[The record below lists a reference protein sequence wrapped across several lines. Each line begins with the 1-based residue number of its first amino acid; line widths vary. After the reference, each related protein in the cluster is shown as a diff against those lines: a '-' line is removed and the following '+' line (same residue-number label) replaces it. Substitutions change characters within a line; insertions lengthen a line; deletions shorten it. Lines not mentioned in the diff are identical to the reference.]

1 MDVVRI
7 QVEAADFLGLFLL
20 LFLELVELVRGYIC
34 ALRLRL
40 LKLVNVFI
48 AHIHL
53 FLDLLRRPLVV
64 GFQLGYVQGLHRVLI
79 FHLL

>member
-7 QVEAADFLGLFLL
+7 QVKAADFFGLFLL
-20 LFLELVELVRGYIC
+20 LFLELVRGYVR

-40 LKLVNVFI
+40 LELLNVLI